1 MKKDIRKIIDWS
13 LDNLNMNSKDASA
26 LVYRTGMAESGYRH
40 LSQMGSGPA
49 VGFFQVEPATI
60 DDTWNNYVVYRKPV
74 KEALEGM
81 GYDPEDSR
89 MRVMSSIPLQAAFC
103 RLKYRRDRL
112 PIPSADDVHAQA
124 SYWKRVYNTELGKGS
139 VKHFIKA
146 NEKRT

>member
-1 MKKDIRKIIDWS
+1 MKEDIKKIINWS
-13 LDNLNMNSKDASA
+13 LNNLNMNSEDASA

-60 DDTWNNYVVYRKPV
+60 DDTWNNYAVYRKPIMDIL
-74 KEALEGM
+74 KDM

-89 MRVMSSIPLQAAFC
+89 MRVMSSIALQAAFC

-112 PIPSADDVHAQA
+112 AIPPADDVYAQA
-124 SYWKRVYNTELGKGS
+124 AYWKRVYNTVLGKGS
-139 VKHFIKA
+139 VEHFIKA
-146 NEKRT
+146 NEGSA